1 MSIWTNFLTESLG
14 GVIDSVGDAIDK
26 LVTSDEEKL
35 AMRNELVKLQ
45 LQYNTELQNRTME
58 LEKEVSKRWIS
69 DNEHWLTRL
78 VRPAVVAWLFFLF
91 TVVMLFDG
99 NVWEFRINPSYIP
112 MLETTLQTVIVAY
125 FSGRSIE
132 KGIKI
137 HNEYRRGATDEF

>member
-45 LQYNTELQNRTME
+45 LQYNIELQNRTME

-137 HNEYRRGATDEF
+137 HNEYRRIDTDEL